1 MKKGIVLLLIS
12 IFALG
17 LTGCSLFEWTP
28 TTRATV
34 PIKTATSISTTIG
47 STSIDLDV
55 LISGLYD
62 RIYADLYD
70 KIREQVVA
78 DLSEQRFQEIYDQVT
93 ADVLA
98 KIESGEIAVSADSLV
113 DLITQTVL
121 TKTQPVI
128 GVSNL
133 NAEGT
138 VQSIGSGIIYK
149 YDADLNKYYVV
160 TNQHV
165 VEDGHSFA
173 IRFADGSTIVAT
185 LRGVD
190 ELVDLAVLTFT
201 STLVFPVAKW
211 GDSDAVTKGT
221 VVLAVGNPEGYDYF
235 NSVSMGI
242 VSGLNRYFD
251 IDGDDIRDMFVN
263 YIQHDSAINSGNS
276 GGALMNLDGEVIGI
290 NVLKLAAVETESM
303 GFAIPSNLA
312 SAICHD
318 IEVYGASRQK
328 PVLGVTF
335 LDIASTADSYFV
347 ENGYVVPEDVTNGF
361 YIISVK
367 ESSTMSGF
375 LQAGD
380 ILLQVGDVVIVD
392 TNHFVLGFGK
402 YRVGDFVDIV
412 YLRAGVTYTV
422 EDIELKANV
431 TA

>member
-1 MKKGIVLLLIS
+1 MKKGFVLLLIS
-12 IFALG
+12 IFTLG
-17 LTGCSLFEWTP
+17 LAGCSFFEWTT
-28 TTRATV
+28 TTRVTV
-34 PIKTATSISTTIG
+34 PIKTSTTD
-47 STSIDLDV
+47 STTTGTISVDLDL

-70 KIREQVVA
+70 DIREQVVA
-78 DLSEQRFQEIYDQVT
+78 DLSEQRFQEIYDQVISDILT
-93 ADVLA
+93 R
-98 KIESGEIAVSADSLV
+98 IESGEIQVSADSLV
-113 DLITQTVL
+113 DLIRITVL

-133 NAEGT
+133 DAEGN

-149 YDADLNKYYVV
+149 YEADLNKYYVV
-160 TNQHV
+160 TNEHV

-173 IRFADGSTIVAT
+173 IRFADESTIVAT

-190 ELVDLAVLTFT
+190 KLVDLAVLTFT
-201 STLVFPVAKW
+201 STLVLPVATW

-221 VVLAVGNPEGYDYF
+221 VVLACGNPEGYDYF

-242 VSGLNRYFD
+242 VSGLDRYFD
-251 IDGDDIRDMFVN
+251 NDGDSIKDMFVD
-263 YIQHDSAINSGNS
+263 YIQHDAAINSGNS
-276 GGALMNLDGEVIGI
+276 GGALLNLDGEVIGI

-312 SAICHD
+312 SRICAD
-318 IEVYGASRQK
+318 IEVYGVSKQK

-335 LDIASTADSYFV
+335 LDIATTSDSVFDYY
-347 ENGYVVPEDVTNGF
+347 GYVVPVGVTAGF

-367 ESSTMSGF
+367 VASSMVGI
-375 LQAGD
+375 LQQGD
-380 ILLQVGDVVIVD
+380 ILLQVGDVVISN
-392 TNHFVLGFGK
+392 TNQFVLGFGK

-422 EDIELKANV
+422 EDVELKAS
-431 TA
+431 TLE